1 MHVEMNEAQFYRLQ
15 IQTTREEAPAVL
27 TALDNE
33 PGLATRARSSM
44 EGLCHCA
51 CLGGQANMPAACWIE
66 RPM

>member
-44 EGLCHCA
+44 DNGRTLPLC
-51 CLGGQANMPAACWIE
+51 LPWGTS
-66 RPM
+66 